1 MAQVRGT
8 FPALYDNVDKDIIAL
23 VGDTLSELPAVW
35 RDIYRIKSS
44 KRKFER
50 VVSMASFTSVPEKS
64 EGADYSLGQFTQ
76 GYTKDFTHLEFGL
89 SFEVSETAEEDDQQD
104 VIASYAVGMARAAR
118 YAEEQ
123 YAARPF
129 NNGFTS
135 ETTPDGQYVFDTDH
149 VLVGG
154 GTARNKLSTAAD
166 LSVTSLTQALIDVQ
180 TETKSEEGFYV
191 MPTKGYK
198 LYVPPALEFLAD
210 RIVNS
215 TGLPGSAENDRN
227 PLKARRKI
235 EVVVNPHLSDA
246 DAWFLVDAGK
256 DHGFLSYTRVGIG
269 MKPPVRMPRSDNR
282 LYKVRFR
289 RSWGVDRWQ
298 GAFASEG
305 A

>member
-1 MAQVRGT
+1 MAQTRGSL
-8 FPALYDNVDKDIIAL
+8 PALYDNVDKDIIAL
-23 VGDTLSELPAVW
+23 VGDTLKELPSIW
-35 RDIYRIKSS
+35 REIYRIKKS

-50 VVSMASFTSVPEKS
+50 NVSMASFTNVPEKA
-64 EGADYSLGQFTQ
+64 EGADYALGQFTQ

-89 SFEVSETAEEDDQQD
+89 AFEVSQTAEEDDQHD
-104 VIASYAVGMARAAR
+104 VIASYATGMARAAR
-118 YAEEQ
+118 YAEES

-129 NNGFTS
+129 NNGFAS
-135 ETTPDGQYVFDTDH
+135 ETTPDGQYVFDSDH

-154 GTARNKLSTAAD
+154 GTARNILSVAAD
-166 LSVTSLTQALIDVQ
+166 LSVTSLTQALIDLQ
-180 TETKSEEGFYV
+180 TQTKSEEGHFV

-198 LYVPPALEFLAD
+198 LYVPPALEFTAD

-215 TGLPGSAENDRN
+215 AGLPGSADNDRN

-235 EVVVNPHLSDA
+235 EVVVNPHLSDE

-256 DHGFLSYTRVGIG
+256 DHGFLSYTRVPIG
-269 MKPPVRMPRSDNR
+269 MEQPVRMPRSGNR
-282 LYKVRFR
+282 LYKLRFR

-298 GAFASEG
+298 GSFASPG